1 MPQHH
6 GCSWERATWAPGEQ
20 RPASSTGSLE
30 TLSTVG
36 EGMEA
41 AKFHHG
47 VGFVVWLEGRVMVQ
61 PVPLA
66 FTLPE
71 GTQSCVRSAGG
82 APPAVA
88 ACGTCVPMVG
98 NN

>member
-6 GCSWERATWAPGEQ
+6 GCSWERPVWAPAEH
-20 RPASSTGSLE
+20 RPASDTGSLE

-41 AKFHHG
+41 AKSHG
-47 VGFVVWLEGRVMVQ
+47 RMGFIIWVEGGVVWQ
-61 PVPLA
+61 PVPPA

-71 GTQSCVRSAGG
+71 GTKCCVCSAGG
-82 APPAVA
+82 APPAIA
-88 ACGTCVPMVG
+88 ACGTRVSVVG